1 MQSVAHARGV
11 AVTTPLAATHLN
23 GGDVE
28 MAIEKQYKGRERFG
42 GSKLVTLPDGT
53 TLSVGDLNTFNG
65 TTMLPWHLRRYTK
78 CLRLSINELV
88 LLESFIIRQWEEDK
102 SVWLSMEKWGR
113 QLGVHRTTLMRARD
127 KLEAKGYIE
136 PIGMRQFGIAEYQV
150 TGALLAMS
158 LCVMCDPSGTFAK
171 EQGYCVTEA
180 QAHAQ
185 MAEWGYW
192 FDLDFEA
199 LAKLGP

>member
-1 MQSVAHARGV
+1 
-11 AVTTPLAATHLN
+11 
-23 GGDVE
+23 
-28 MAIEKQYKGRERFG
+28 MAIEEKYKGRERFG
-42 GSKLVTLPDGT
+42 GSKLVKLPDGT
-53 TLSVGDLNTFNG
+53 TLSIGDLDTLNG

-102 SVWLSMEKWGR
+102 IVWLSMEKWGR

-127 KLEAKGYIE
+127 KLEAKCYIE
-136 PIGMRQFGIAEYQV
+136 PVGMRQFGIAEYQV

-158 LCVMCDPSGTFAK
+158 LCVMCDPSGAFFK
-171 EQGYCVTEA
+171 KHGYSITEA
-180 QAHAQ
+180 QAHAY
-185 MAEWGYW
+185 MEEWARW

-199 LAKLGP
+199 LAALGP